1 MKLVSFR
8 KVMDTKNTKH
18 PLEASSH
25 REKRLKHR
33 QIGEKLAF
41 LSIAFLVVLEIWGYF
56 VVKTIFRAGFVFSA
70 PAAIYLCV
78 LLIHRDVYLFLVP
91 TAFIPVI
98 LSIIGTIILFASE
111 DFMLHFK
118 HKRHERSIYD

>member
-1 MKLVSFR
+1 MTFSL
-8 KVMDTKNTKH
+8 MGIN
-18 PLEASSH
+18 
-25 REKRLKHR
+25 
-33 QIGEKLAF
+33 G
-41 LSIAFLVVLEIWGYF
+41 LSD
-56 VVKTIFRAGFVFSA
+56 FRAGFAFSA